1 MLTTPGDGNVDRP
14 VALDSI
20 WARGEG
26 HMVEDTIR
34 KSGSHVVVLGNEKG
48 GSGKSTTAMHLAIAL
63 LKSGQRVGTVD
74 LDSRQ
79 RTLTHYLE
87 NRQDWI
93 DKHGVPLEMPEHF
106 SVDRSLQDSVSLN
119 EEREFNA
126 FAEAV
131 RSLEGHV
138 DAIIIDTPGTD
149 SYLSRLG
156 HSMADTLVTPLNDSF
171 VDLDVLAELD
181 SESLD
186 YIRPSAYGEMVRDA
200 RLRREAADGGRIE
213 WVVLRNRMSPL
224 SARNQRNVGDSLDMI
239 SNIMDFRVTDGLGE
253 RVIFR
258 ELYLLGLTVFDRLTG
273 DRMPTPSISHVTAR
287 QEVRRLAVALGLQVP
302 SARAGFR
309 VSDDEDEPMLAATAV
324 G

>member
-1 MLTTPGDGNVDRP
+1 
-14 VALDSI
+14 
-20 WARGEG
+20 
-26 HMVEDTIR
+26 MVEGIPK

-63 LKSGQRVGTVD
+63 LKSGRRVGTVD

-79 RTLTHYLE
+79 QTLTHYLE
-87 NRQDWI
+87 NRQQWI
-93 DKHGVPLEMPEHF
+93 DRHDVPLEMPEHF
-106 SVDRSLQDSVSLN
+106 SVQRSMQDSVSLN
-119 EEREFNA
+119 EEREFGA

-131 RSLEGHV
+131 RALEGNV

-181 SESLD
+181 SDSLD

-224 SARNQRNVGDSLDMI
+224 SARNQRNVGDSLDII
-239 SNIMDFRVTDGLGE
+239 SNIMDFRIADGLGE

-258 ELYLLGLTVFDRLTG
+258 ELYLLGLTVFDKLSG
-273 DRMPTPSISHVTAR
+273 DRMPAPSISHVTAR
-287 QEVRRLAVALGLQVP
+287 QEVRRLAVALGLEIPV
-302 SARAGFR
+302 ARAGFR
-309 VSDDEDEPMLAATAV
+309 VDGDELEPELVASAV